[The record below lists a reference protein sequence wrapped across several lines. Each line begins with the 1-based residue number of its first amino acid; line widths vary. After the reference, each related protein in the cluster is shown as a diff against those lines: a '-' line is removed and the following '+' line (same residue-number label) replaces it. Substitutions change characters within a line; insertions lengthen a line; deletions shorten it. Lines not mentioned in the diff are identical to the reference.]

1 MPADDETKAD
11 GTPAHTFSPPVAQT
25 TPSVAAP
32 VPPSDLPPQ
41 GVDNAPAMADAAPF
55 ASAGVMMGAAKD
67 QAQHVAVDVRGKAES
82 GAAQAD
88 TQARAAAQQ
97 AGQATHQAHAAVQQT
112 TQREW
117 DRLRAFEEQL
127 QRKEHEL
134 AQRELSVQAY
144 LPQQPNFPSRCP
156 GIKPQVYHNIQA
168 DFIPARTAFMKSLYI
183 NYYILCFLVVYQ
195 SVVDLMVLLGSDKDS
210 ADDDEP
216 DFAEHFGVSLLYLF
230 GFCAAFMLWYWP
242 TYKALAKRRPAQ
254 YKFSFIGLTIA
265 ALFNVVMLVGY
276 VGHGGTGILF
286 TAKVLD
292 RKSGGFLPILALIGA
307 GIWGLQLAYFI
318 WALHRVR
325 RYYNEDIVRN
335 ALPET
340 LRQAQTEV
348 LGAVVREVVV
358 GGGGK
363 KSQRSA

>member
-1 MPADDETKAD
+1 
-11 GTPAHTFSPPVAQT
+11 
-25 TPSVAAP
+25 
-32 VPPSDLPPQ
+32 
-41 GVDNAPAMADAAPF
+41 
-55 ASAGVMMGAAKD
+55 MMGAAKD
-67 QAQHVAVDVRGKAES
+67 QAQHVAVDVRGKAEA
-82 GAAQAD
+82 GATQAD
-88 TQARAAAQQ
+88 AHARAGGQQ

-134 AQRELSVQAY
+134 TQRELTVQAY

-183 NYYILCFLVVYQ
+183 NYYVLCFLVVYQ
-195 SVVDLMVLLGSDKDS
+195 SIVDLMVLLGSDKEDVE
-210 ADDDEP
+210 DEP

-230 GFCAAFMLWYWP
+230 GICAAFMLWYWP
-242 TYKALAKRRPAQ
+242 TYVNLPLSPTNEIPPFFFLFFASHRYKALAKRRPAQ

-265 ALFNVVMLVGY
+265 ALFNAVMLVGY
-276 VGHGGTGILF
+276 VGHGGTGVLF
-286 TAKVLD
+286 TAKVID
-292 RKSGGFLPILALIGA
+292 TKSGGFLPILALVGA
-307 GIWGLQLAYFI
+307 GIWGIQLAYFF

-325 RYYNEDIVRN
+325 RFYNEDIVRN

-340 LRQAQTEV
+340 IRQAQTEV
-348 LGAVVREVVV
+348 LGAVVREAVV
-358 GGGGK
+358 GGGGR
-363 KSQRSA
+363 KSQRGA